1 MQDILAIEY
10 GVLGWHLVL
19 SFNGD
24 LTFPYSAELPKWI
37 NFFSFLRSNTFKIF
51 VNPKK

>member
-10 GVLGWHLVL
+10 GVLGAHLLL
-19 SFNGD
+19 SFKGD

-37 NFFSFLRSNTFKIF
+37 NFLVF
-51 VNPKK
+51 